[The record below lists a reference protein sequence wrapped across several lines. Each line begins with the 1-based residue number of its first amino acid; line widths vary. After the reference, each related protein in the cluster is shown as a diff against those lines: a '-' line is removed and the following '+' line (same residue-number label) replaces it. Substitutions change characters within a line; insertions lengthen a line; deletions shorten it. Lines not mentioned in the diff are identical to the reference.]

1 MIALEWTH
9 PSYKANRNKGKF
21 CGFKDEWVTSY
32 PNPSAL
38 KNGGVTAQPFEARY
52 TGSMDMVATHH
63 RTKRPKRFIEKD
75 NHHQDFEF
83 VNENTD
89 VNPLYAPIILVT
101 QNDNTTIDTIA
112 PEESFVSEPL
122 TEIEE
127 TKDERSHSG
136 GVVFTPP
143 AGTSLGTL
151 RTAANSHFGT
161 AALEAEDI
169 TVITDSGSVT
179 GIALTTNTIEDTD
192 YTDVAEEALDASI
205 HTFALAN
212 NANVTLGRHQQ
223 RTILIQGGEK
233 PQGSKQ
239 ANLRNIPEF
248 EADGF
253 SFAAEV
259 QYPNTVTQLI
269 PESVVGHAAF
279 LLKIVVKFSK
289 VYHNVEELT
298 ISFRDFL
305 DEILDGPKTTASSN
319 VKLYPNGHDR
329 VETFWFN
336 SVLGNI
342 KRPRFEFGVE
352 SIQHMP
358 RLGMAIF
365 GMQSG
370 CDVRTGGGGIE
381 QVGSCDSACFG
392 HTTGHVLGVQAF
404 FTV

>member
-9 PSYKANRNKGKF
+9 PSYKTNRNRGKF

-32 PNPSAL
+32 PNPSGL

-52 TGSMDMVATHH
+52 TGSVDMVATHH
-63 RTKRPKRFIEKD
+63 RTKRPKRFIERA
-75 NHHQDFEF
+75 NQHGDFEF

-89 VNPLYAPIILVT
+89 VNPLYAPITLVA
-101 QNDNTTIDTIA
+101 QNDNTTLDTIM
-112 PEESFVSEPL
+112 PDDTFVSEPL

-127 TKDERSHSG
+127 TKDERSYSG
-136 GVVFTPP
+136 GIVFT
-143 AGTSLGTL
+143 TSDLGAL
-151 RTAANSHFGT
+151 RTAAIAQFGED
-161 AALEAEDI
+161 ALEATNV

-179 GIALTTNTIEDTD
+179 GVALTADTIENLG
-192 YTDVAEEALDASI
+192 YTDDTGAQETLDASI
-205 HTFALAN
+205 HTFALAQ
-212 NANVTLGRHQQ
+212 NASVTLGRHQQ
-223 RTILIQGGEK
+223 PTILIQGGEK

-253 SFAAEV
+253 SFATEV
-259 QYPNTVTQLI
+259 QYPHTVTQLI

-289 VYHNVEELT
+289 PHHNVEELT

-352 SIQHMP
+352 SIQHIP

-381 QVGSCDSACFG
+381 QVGSCESACFG